1 MLFLANP
8 ERSSSSA
15 CSCYDG
21 NDDRGGLGDD
31 DNDGDEL
38 TSCCVLYGSA
48 AGQVT
53 CDRSYAMHCH
63 NYLPFNCHVIN
74 IR

>member
-1 MLFLANP
+1 MQILRGQALLPAP
-8 ERSSSSA
+8 A
-15 CSCYDG
+15 TYDG

-53 CDRSYAMHCH
+53 CDRSYMQCIAIIIFLSIVM
-63 NYLPFNCHVIN
+63 
-74 IR
+74 

>member
-21 NDDRGGLGDD
+21 NDDRGGLDDD

-53 CDRSYAMHCH
+53 CDRSYMQCIAIIIFLSIVM
-63 NYLPFNCHVIN
+63 
-74 IR
+74 